1 MMKCLVVGFIGLGIT
16 GCAGP
21 RMLPPKDVSEGA
33 KVLEVVDR
41 SRASGALVDESFKL
55 GSYQVKDVD
64 RDWNTT
70 KKSSGFFVSKTTT
83 TTGYTFKLLAGKDTW
98 EGACGMTGTSKG
110 VGNSR
115 DGVQW
120 GSDELS
126 CECKRG
132 NDSASVSLKA
142 DQADAKHRVEG
153 DLTFGETK
161 YDVHVVNDSE
171 GSNFTNKPAGFR
183 FDSSAGAV
191 AAVEM
196 LHPGRVWLTPHLPE
210 TQYAGISCI
219 SAGLML
225 YQPPSNH

>member
-1 MMKCLVVGFIGLGIT
+1 MKCLLVTFIGLGIT

-21 RMLPPKDVSEGA
+21 RMLPPKDVSEGS

-41 SRASGALVDESFKL
+41 SRASGAFVDESFKL
-55 GSYQVKDVD
+55 GAYQVKDVD
-64 RDWNTT
+64 RDWNTS

-83 TTGYTFKLLAGKDTW
+83 TTGCSFKLAAGSETW
-98 EGACGMTGTSKG
+98 EGVCGMTGTTKG
-110 VGNSR
+110 IGNSG

-132 NDSASVSLKA
+132 NDSASVEITSN
-142 DQADAKHRVEG
+142 QADAKHRVGGSLKLG
-153 DLTFGETK
+153 DAS
-161 YDVHVVNDSE
+161 YIVQVVNETD

-183 FDSSAGAV
+183 FDSNAGAL
-191 AAVEM
+191 AALEM
-196 LHPGRVWLTPHLPE
+196 LYPGRVWLTSRLPE
-210 TQYAGISCI
+210 EQHAAVSCI

-225 YQPPSNH
+225 YQPPKDH